1 MIVGRDADYVTEV
14 LTLTG
19 GKGVDFIVDGIGGE
33 GLVRNFQAVRP
44 FGLVASLGQP
54 AGPIPPVPVAALS
67 ARAAALARPSVIAF
81 INDPEAYAKASASVF
96 DMMAQGVTGS
106 IGGTY
111 PLSEARRAHED
122 MEAGRT
128 TGSLLLIPDA
138 SA

>member
-1 MIVGRDADYVTEV
+1 PC
-14 LTLTG
+14 
-19 GKGVDFIVDGIGGE
+19 GISASTKLNCPDPRTDIASSPNRCKPSE
-33 GLVRNFQAVRP
+33 SHHPNFATVP

-96 DMMAQGVTGS
+96 DMMTQGVAGS